1 MFRFLGPGQV
11 LFAAGVAGLGVLSL
25 VHHDFALQWQ
35 PVPPGIPAREWLALA
50 SGGLLLLAA
59 AALLLGRTARAAAQV
74 LALFFLSWV
83 VLLQLPRLVVQPL
96 SIAVWLG
103 LCESL
108 TLTVGAFVLYACL
121 DSVRSDSTAGI
132 AATAAAVGYARLVVG
147 AAMVV
152 FGLSHFA
159 YADLTAAMIPAWMP
173 ARLPLAYL
181 TGAAHVAA
189 GTGLLLGVVP
199 ALAVRLEAIMMSAF
213 IVLVH
218 LPAVLAQPANREQW
232 TGLCVA
238 TALAGALWVVWGS
251 FRVSFPAARQLTGS
265 RYAL

>member
-11 LFAAGVAGLGVLSL
+11 LFAAGLAGLGVLSL
-25 VHHDFALQWQ
+25 MHHDFALQWQ
-35 PVPPGIPAREWLALA
+35 PVPPGLPAREWLALT

-59 AALLLGRTARAAAQV
+59 AALFFARTARGAALV

-83 VLLQLPRLVVQPL
+83 VLLQLPRLAAQPL

-108 TLTVGAFVLYACL
+108 TLTVGAFVLYAWL
-121 DSVRSDSTAGI
+121 DTLRADATAGV
-132 AATAAAVGYARLVVG
+132 AATAAAVGYARLLLG

-159 YADLTAAMIPAWMP
+159 YADFTASMIPPWMP
-173 ARLPLAYL
+173 VRLPLAYL

-189 GTGLLLGVVP
+189 GTALLLGVVP
-199 ALAVRLEAIMMSAF
+199 VLALRLEAIMMSSF

-218 LPAVLAQPANREQW
+218 VPAVLAQPSNREQW
-232 TGLCVA
+232 TALCVA
-238 TALAGALWVVWGS
+238 TALAGAMWVVLGS
-251 FRVSFPAARQLTGS
+251 FRVRFKPVGN
-265 RYAL
+265 

>member
-1 MFRFLGPGQV
+1 MFRILGPGQV
-11 LFAAGVAGLGVLSL
+11 LFAAGLAGLGVLGL
-25 VHHDFALQWQ
+25 MYHDFALQWQ

-50 SGGLLLLAA
+50 SGGLLLIAA
-59 AALLLGRTARAAAQV
+59 TGLLFGRTARAAALV
-74 LALFFLSWV
+74 LTLLLFLGWV

-103 LCESL
+103 VCESL
-108 TLTVGAFVLYACL
+108 TLAVAAFVLYAWL
-121 DSVRSDSTAGI
+121 DNLRPG
-132 AATAAAVGYARLVVG
+132 ATAAAVGYARLLLG

-159 YADLTAAMIPAWMP
+159 YAHFTASMIPAWMP

-189 GTGLLLGVVP
+189 GTALLLGVLP

-218 LPAVLAQPANREQW
+218 VPAVLAQPANREQW
-232 TGLCVA
+232 TALCVA
-238 TALAGALWVVWGS
+238 TALSGAMWVVFGS
-251 FRVSFPAARQLTGS
+251 FRVRFRAND
-265 RYAL
+265 

>member
-1 MFRFLGPGQV
+1 
-11 LFAAGVAGLGVLSL
+11 
-25 VHHDFALQWQ
+25 
-35 PVPPGIPAREWLALA
+35 LA

-59 AALLLGRTARAAAQV
+59 AALFFARTARAAALV

-83 VLLQLPRLVVQPL
+83 VLLQLPRLVAQPL

-108 TLTVGAFVLYACL
+108 TLTVGAFVLYAWL
-121 DSVRSDSTAGI
+121 DTLRSATTAGT
-132 AATAAAVGYARLVVG
+132 AATAAAVGYARLLLG

-159 YADLTAAMIPAWMP
+159 YADFTASMIPPWMP

-189 GTGLLLGVVP
+189 GTALLLGIVP
-199 ALAVRLEAIMMSAF
+199 VLALRLEAIMMSAF

-218 LPAVLAQPANREQW
+218 VPAVLAQPSNREQW
-232 TGLCVA
+232 TALCVA
-238 TALAGALWVVWGS
+238 STLAGAMWVALGS
-251 FRVSFPAARQLTGS
+251 FRVRFKPVGN
-265 RYAL
+265 